1 MEQVIINQL
10 PPIYLGAGSQIIKK
24 GLDAGNIRTTK
35 RPRKTVDKVKTP
47 NKKKYQFQERI
58 EKAVDKMLKQGAL
71 YESATKSYNDTNPN
85 YIIGENGKRLRGY
98 QIRKMK
104 KAGLLPA

>member
-1 MEQVIINQL
+1 MEAVIRPL
-10 PPIYLGAGSQIIKK
+10 PPIILTDDMVVIKK
-24 GLDAGNIRTTK
+24 GLDAGNIRTTE
-35 RPRKTVDKVKTP
+35 RPRKIIDKVKTP